1 MIAADPEFQVI
12 SRSLALVVF
21 RLWKPQWTGLEANLH
36 NQRLHDRLA
45 ARHDVFLTQTSLHSD
60 GQDIFCMRIAL
71 GGQFTTIKD
80 VKGVWEIVKVV
91 AAETV

>member
-1 MIAADPEFQVI
+1 
-12 SRSLALVVF
+12 
-21 RLWKPQWTGLEANLH
+21 
-36 NQRLHDRLA
+36 
-45 ARHDVFLTQTSLHSD
+45 
-60 GQDIFCMRIAL
+60 MRIAL